1 MRANL
6 LHITQAALAEG
17 RSVAAVTVYDFTTAQ
32 GVVAASESSSNP
44 VILLVPPSAAAG
56 LPGARFIRALRG
68 LADVADVQVC
78 VQLDHAKD
86 LGLIGE
92 AVIAGA
98 DSVLADGS
106 NLGHKENAALVR
118 SARSLVGPDVVIEAE
133 LGSIGGDEDRAL
145 DPSGSV
151 SPAGLTDPAHVNGFL
166 EDSGADLLAVA
177 VGNVHGRYKG
187 DPHLDWERIAA
198 IRTAAGSTPLV
209 LHGASGI
216 PRTDLQRAGGA
227 GVGKININTELRT
240 RIFEVLERDTD
251 SFSKDGLNM
260 VGLNEAWFQAA
271 ELFVQDI
278 QTVLAPA

>member
-6 LHITQAALAEG
+6 LHITTTALAEG
-17 RSVAAVTVYDFTTAQ
+17 RSVPAVTVYDFTTAQ
-32 GVVAASESSSNP
+32 GVVVASENSGNP
-44 VILLVPPSAAAG
+44 VILLVPPSAATG
-56 LPGARFIRALRG
+56 ILGARFIRALRG
-68 LADVADVQVC
+68 LADAAEVPVC

-86 LGLIGE
+86 LGLIAD
-92 AVIAGA
+92 AVAAGA

-106 NLGHKENAALVR
+106 TLGHTENAALVR
-118 SARSLVGPDVVIEAE
+118 SARSLVGPGIVLEAE

-145 DPSGSV
+145 DPDGSV
-151 SPAGLTDPAHVNGFL
+151 ASAGMTNPDDVAAFL
-166 EDSGADLLAVA
+166 EESGADLLAVA

-187 DPHLDWERIAA
+187 DPHLDWDRIAA

-216 PRTDLQRAGGA
+216 PRTDLHRAGAA

-240 RIFEVLERDTD
+240 RIFEVLERDTA

-260 VGLNEAWFQAA
+260 VALTEGWLQTAEA
-271 ELFVQDI
+271 FVRDI
-278 QTVLAPA
+278 QGVLAAA

>member
-6 LHITQAALAEG
+6 LNITQAALAEG
-17 RSVAAVTVYDFTTAQ
+17 RSVPAVTVYDFTTAQ
-32 GVVAASESSSNP
+32 GVVAASESSSKS
-44 VILLVPPSAAAG
+44 VILLVPPTAAAG
-56 LPGARFIRALRG
+56 LLGARLIRALRG
-68 LADVADVQVC
+68 LADAAEVQVC

-106 NLGHKENAALVR
+106 TLGHKENAALVR

-145 DPSGSV
+145 DPGGSV
-151 SPAGLTDPAHVNGFL
+151 SPAGLTDPADVNAFL
-166 EDSGADLLAVA
+166 GESGADLLAVA

-198 IRTAAGSTPLV
+198 IRAAAGSTPLV

-216 PRTDLQRAGGA
+216 PRTDLQKAGRA

-260 VGLNEAWFQAA
+260 AGLNEAWFQAA

-278 QTVLAPA
+278 QTDLAHA